1 MPETWISGPSGVASS
16 PPRVCCLELTEQ
28 EQVNVK
34 DSSQLPLQGQVSCPG
49 EPFLCSREG
58 SEGWNFPEKEKG
70 RGMEFS
76 LS

>member
-1 MPETWISGPSGVASS
+1 MPETWMWGPPGVASS

-34 DSSQLPLQGQVSCPG
+34 DSLRLPLQGQFSCAG
-49 EPFLCSREG
+49 EPFLSSREG

-70 RGMEFS
+70 RGMKFS
-76 LS
+76 RD